1 MKKRAIFEEKRVFVL
16 GILVMQIA
24 MFISL
29 SCSAGVIKEVP
40 EDLLPAAEKILIKK
54 FKSNTMQVK
63 GFLPYFQPED
73 NLMDFRLGEP
83 YPKYALDGLKIYRL
97 KDNTEFLEALEFLR
111 WRLPI
116 YLGDEKEP
124 RTILSVKKNGE
135 ENWVYTGMGG
145 YAQNMLEAKKLWPAE
160 KGYSHAM
167 ILVSG
172 LKVPLI
178 MLEKDSK
185 LQFYYFRSNNWA
197 ERLFGI
203 YRNSDGYYPLFSK
216 DHLIE
221 KIKGNKER
229 FEERE
234 GLRF

>member
-1 MKKRAIFEEKRVFVL
+1 MKNRVVVL
-16 GILVMQIA
+16 WIIVIQIA
-24 MFISL
+24 MVTSL

-40 EDLLPAAEKILIKK
+40 EELLPTAEKILSER
-54 FKSNTMQVK
+54 FSADPQWYVEGMS
-63 GFLPYFQPED
+63 YFRAGD

-97 KDNTEFLEALEFLR
+97 EDNTEFLETLEFLS

-116 YLGDEKEP
+116 YLDDEKEP
-124 RTILSVKKNGE
+124 RTVLSVKKNGDD
-135 ENWVYTGMGG
+135 NWVYTGMGG
-145 YAQNMLEAKKLWPAE
+145 NAQNMFETRKLWPAE
-160 KGYSHAM
+160 KGYRQAM
-167 ILVSG
+167 VLVSG

-178 MLEKDSK
+178 MLEKDNK
-185 LQFYYFRSNNWA
+185 LQFYYFRSNDWA